1 MVETVWSFYGVRNS
15 TVSTMCEN
23 FNTRT
28 IFRGVIGQKR
38 KNTDMKIVILCTDFR
53 NFLTSYMDNFV
64 VWTVLKFRDS
74 KPKTA
79 RYVLR
84 NDNCE
89 NRLKFPKLLKNCRD
103 RFQFRF
109 YVTVLPILPHVAH
122 KFQVIRCWIFENFD
136 FFEILIKYRLGPIT
150 YILRCRIIYTDRI
163 TLSVAE
169 KKIDHCRKKWRTP
182 L

>member
-1 MVETVWSFYGVRNS
+1 
-15 TVSTMCEN
+15 
-23 FNTRT
+23 
-28 IFRGVIGQKR
+28 
-38 KNTDMKIVILCTDFR
+38 MKIVILCTDFR

-109 YVTVLPILPHVAH
+109 YVTVLPILLHVAH
-122 KFQVIRCWIFENFD
+122 KFQVIRCCIFENFD
-136 FFEILIKYRLGPIT
+136 FFEILIKYCLGPIT

-169 KKIDHCRKKWRTP
+169 KKIDLCRKKWRTP
-182 L
+182 LKKQCILRCAQNLIKYRTFECTTETVFIIYVCIRGQL